1 MKLKNKLAALL
12 VASVSLAASS
22 SNAAT
27 YAAGDLV
34 LFFFQENG
42 SQTVYV
48 NLGQAYT
55 YRGAAAGPQDAT
67 TVTNILQSRNST
79 QNVAGVTTAV
89 TNLGTTLSNAFG
101 GTWASMTNLYAG
113 LAAVRSSSGSTTAAA
128 VNGDP
133 SRTIYTSVANDLVS
147 DPGNRSGLGNTDMTT
162 IASGII
168 SMNTKFL
175 GANDILQAGVAD
187 SNIDDQ
193 NPFFAS
199 GILDTA
205 FGSLAGGVAQK
216 GTATS
221 LGSFGDV
228 SNVQFA
234 LDLHRILATN
244 GGAGTITAGLDS
256 EGNTIPLRTSTYE
269 GTITIN
275 SNGVVGFS
283 AVPEPSSVMLL
294 GLGAGTLA
302 FRRRRNA

>member
-1 MKLKNKLAALL
+1 ML
-12 VASVSLAASS
+12 VASGSLVAAST
-22 SNAAT
+22 SNAAS
-27 YAAGDLV
+27 YVAGDLV
-34 LFFFQENG
+34 LFFFQESG

-55 YRGAAAGPQDAT
+55 YRGAAAGSQDAT
-67 TVTNILQSRNST
+67 AVTNILESRDST
-79 QNVAGVTTAV
+79 QSGAAV
-89 TNLGTTLSNAFG
+89 TNLGTTLTNAFG
-101 GTWASMTNLYAG
+101 ASWASMTNLYAG
-113 LAAVRSSSGSTTAAA
+113 LAAVRSASTSTAAAA

-133 SRTIYTSVANDLVS
+133 SRTIYTSVANNLV
-147 DPGNRSGLGNTDMTT
+147 DEPGGRVVPGNTDMTT
-162 IASGII
+162 IANTTI

-175 GANDILQAGVAD
+175 GSNDILQAGVAD
-187 SNIDDQ
+187 SFIDEQ

-205 FGSLAGGVAQK
+205 FGSLAGGVAQV

-228 SNVQFA
+228 SNVEFA

-256 EGNTIPLRTSTYE
+256 EGNTIPTRTSTYE

-275 SNGVVGFS
+275 SSGVVGFS

-294 GLGAGTLA
+294 GLGAGALA
-302 FRRRRNA
+302 FRRRRSA

>member
-1 MKLKNKLAALL
+1 MKLKNKLAAMLMASGSL
-12 VASVSLAASS
+12 VAAST
-22 SNAAT
+22 SNAAS

-34 LFFFQENG
+34 LFFFQESG

-55 YRGAAAGPQDAT
+55 YRGAAAGSQDAT
-67 TVTNILQSRNST
+67 AVTNILESRGST
-79 QNVAGVTTAV
+79 QSGAAV
-89 TNLGTTLSNAFG
+89 TNLGTTLTNAFG
-101 GTWASMTNLYAG
+101 ASWASMTNLYAG
-113 LAAVRSSSGSTTAAA
+113 LAAVRSASTSTSATA

-133 SRTIYTSVANDLVS
+133 SRTIYTSVANNLV
-147 DPGNRSGLGNTDMTT
+147 DEPGGRVVPGNTDMTT
-162 IASGII
+162 IANNTI

-175 GANDILQAGVAD
+175 GSNDILQAGVAD
-187 SNIDDQ
+187 SFIDEQ

-205 FGSLAGGVAQK
+205 FGSLAGGVAQV

-228 SNVQFA
+228 SNVEFA

-275 SNGVVGFS
+275 SSGVVGFS

-294 GLGAGTLA
+294 GLGAGALA
-302 FRRRRNA
+302 FRRRRSA

>member
-1 MKLKNKLAALL
+1 MKLKNKLAAML
-12 VASVSLAASS
+12 VASGSLVAATT
-22 SNAAT
+22 SNAAS
-27 YAAGDLV
+27 YVAGDLV
-34 LFFFQENG
+34 LFFFQESG

-55 YRGAAAGPQDAT
+55 YRGAAAGSQDAT
-67 TVTNILQSRNST
+67 AVTNILESRGST
-79 QNVAGVTTAV
+79 QSGAAV
-89 TNLGTTLSNAFG
+89 TNLGTTLTNAFG
-101 GTWASMTNLYAG
+101 ASWASMTNLYAG
-113 LAAVRSSSGSTTAAA
+113 LAAVRSASTSTSATA

-133 SRTIYTSVANDLVS
+133 SRTIYTSVANNLV
-147 DPGNRSGLGNTDMTT
+147 DEPGGRVVPGNTDMTT
-162 IASGII
+162 IANNTI

-175 GANDILQAGVAD
+175 GSNDILQAGVAD
-187 SNIDDQ
+187 SFIDEQ
-193 NPFFAS
+193 NPFFTS

-205 FGSLAGGVAQK
+205 FGSLAGGVAQV

-228 SNVQFA
+228 SNVEFA

-256 EGNTIPLRTSTYE
+256 EGNTIPTRTSTYE

-275 SNGVVGFS
+275 SSGVVGFS

-294 GLGAGTLA
+294 GLGAGALA

>member
-1 MKLKNKLAALL
+1 MKLKNKLAAML
-12 VASVSLAASS
+12 VASGSLVAATT
-22 SNAAT
+22 SNAAS
-27 YAAGDLV
+27 YVAGDLV

-55 YRGAAAGPQDAT
+55 YRGAAAGSQDAT
-67 TVTNILQSRNST
+67 AVTNILESRGST
-79 QNVAGVTTAV
+79 QSGAAV
-89 TNLGTTLSNAFG
+89 TNLGTTLTNAFG
-101 GTWASMTNLYAG
+101 ASWASMTNLYAG
-113 LAAVRSSSGSTTAAA
+113 LAAVRSASTSTTATA

-133 SRTIYTSVANDLVS
+133 SRTIYTSVANNLV
-147 DPGNRSGLGNTDMTT
+147 DEPGGRVVPGNTDMTT
-162 IASGII
+162 IANNTI

-175 GANDILQAGVAD
+175 GTNDILQAGVAD
-187 SNIDDQ
+187 SFIDEQ
-193 NPFFAS
+193 NPFFTS

-205 FGSLAGGVAQK
+205 FGSLAGGVAQV

-228 SNVQFA
+228 SNVEFA

-256 EGNTIPLRTSTYE
+256 EGNTIPTRTSTYE

-275 SNGVVGFS
+275 SSGVVGFS

-294 GLGAGTLA
+294 GLGAGALA

>member
-1 MKLKNKLAALL
+1 L
-12 VASVSLAASS
+12 VAATT
-22 SNAAT
+22 SNAAS
-27 YAAGDLV
+27 YVAGDLV
-34 LFFFQENG
+34 LFFFQESG

-55 YRGAAAGPQDAT
+55 YRGAAAGSQDAT
-67 TVTNILQSRNST
+67 AVTNILESRGST
-79 QNVAGVTTAV
+79 QSGAAV
-89 TNLGTTLSNAFG
+89 TNLGTTLTNAFG
-101 GTWASMTNLYAG
+101 ASWASMTNLYAG
-113 LAAVRSSSGSTTAAA
+113 LAAVRSASTSTSATA

-133 SRTIYTSVANDLVS
+133 SRTIYTSVANNLV
-147 DPGNRSGLGNTDMTT
+147 DEPGGRVVPGNTDMTT
-162 IASGII
+162 IANNTI

-175 GANDILQAGVAD
+175 GSNDILQAGVAD
-187 SNIDDQ
+187 SFIDEQ
-193 NPFFAS
+193 NPFFTS

-205 FGSLAGGVAQK
+205 FGSLAGGVAQV

-228 SNVQFA
+228 SNVEFA

-256 EGNTIPLRTSTYE
+256 EGNTIPTRTSTYE

-275 SNGVVGFS
+275 SSGVVGFS

-294 GLGAGTLA
+294 GLGAGALA

>member
-1 MKLKNKLAALL
+1 MKLKNKLAAML
-12 VASVSLAASS
+12 VASGSLVAATT
-22 SNAAT
+22 SNAAS
-27 YAAGDLV
+27 YVAGDLV

-55 YRGAAAGPQDAT
+55 YRGAAAGSQDAT
-67 TVTNILQSRNST
+67 AVTNILESRGST
-79 QNVAGVTTAV
+79 QSGAAV
-89 TNLGTTLSNAFG
+89 TNLGTTLTNAFG
-101 GTWASMTNLYAG
+101 ASWASMTNLYAG

-147 DPGNRSGLGNTDMTT
+147 DPGNRSGLGDTDMST
-162 IASGII
+162 IAGRII
-168 SMNTKFL
+168 SMNTKFT
-175 GANDILQAGVAD
+175 GTDDILQAGVAN

-193 NPFFAS
+193 NPFLAP

-205 FGSLAGGVAQK
+205 FGSLAGGVAQV

-228 SNVQFA
+228 SNVEFA

-256 EGNTIPLRTSTYE
+256 EGNTIPTRTSTYE
-269 GTITIN
+269 GTITID
-275 SNGVVGFS
+275 SSGVVGFS

-294 GLGAGTLA
+294 GLGAGALA

>member
-1 MKLKNKLAALL
+1 MKLKNKLAAML
-12 VASVSLAASS
+12 VASGSLVAAST
-22 SNAAT
+22 SNAAS
-27 YAAGDLV
+27 YVAGDLV

-42 SQTVYV
+42 SQTVYA

-55 YRGAAAGPQDAT
+55 YRGAAAGSQDAT
-67 TVTNILQSRNST
+67 AVTNILESRGST
-79 QNVAGVTTAV
+79 QSGAAV
-89 TNLGTTLSNAFG
+89 TNLGTTLTNAFG
-101 GTWASMTNLYAG
+101 ASWASMTNLYAG
-113 LAAVRSSSGSTTAAA
+113 LAAVRSSSTSTSATA

-133 SRTIYTSVANDLVS
+133 SRTIYTSVANNLVNE
-147 DPGNRSGLGNTDMTT
+147 PGGRVVPGNTDMTT

-168 SMNTKFL
+168 SMNSKFL
-175 GANDILQAGVAD
+175 GSNDILQAGVAD
-187 SNIDDQ
+187 SFIDEQ

-199 GILDTA
+199 GSLDTA
-205 FGSLAGGVAQK
+205 FGSLAGGVAQV

-228 SNVQFA
+228 SNVEFA

-256 EGNTIPLRTSTYE
+256 EGNTIPVRTSTYE

-275 SNGVVGFS
+275 SSGVVGFS

-294 GLGAGTLA
+294 GLGAGALA
-302 FRRRRNA
+302 FRRRRSA

>member
-1 MKLKNKLAALL
+1 MKLKNKLAAML
-12 VASVSLAASS
+12 VASGSLVAATT

-34 LFFFQENG
+34 LFFFEENG

-55 YRGAAAGPQDAT
+55 YRGAAAGSQHALDNPI
-67 TVTNILQSRNST
+67 TNILQSRSST
-79 QNVAGVTTAV
+79 QNSSAV

-113 LAAVRSSSGSTTAAA
+113 LAAVRSSSTGTTGAA

-147 DPGNRSGLGNTDMTT
+147 DPGNRSDLGNTDMTT
-162 IASGII
+162 IAGRII

-175 GANDILQAGVAD
+175 GTDDILQAGVAD

-193 NPFFAS
+193 NPFFAP

-205 FGSLAGGVAQK
+205 FGSLAGGVAQAGK
-216 GTATS
+216 VGT
-221 LGSFGDV
+221 LGSFGNV
-228 SNVQFA
+228 SNVEFA

-244 GGAGTITAGLDS
+244 GGAGTITGGLDAD
-256 EGNTIPLRTSTYE
+256 GNPVPILTSTYE

-275 SNGVVGFS
+275 SSGVVGFS

-294 GLGAGTLA
+294 GLGAGALA

>member
-42 SQTVYV
+42 SETVYV

-79 QNVAGVTTAV
+79 QNEAAV
-89 TNLGTTLSNAFG
+89 TNLGTTLTNAFNSN
-101 GTWASMTNLYAG
+101 WASMTDLYVG
-113 LAAVRSSSGSTTAAA
+113 LAAVRSNSTSTTST

-133 SRTIYTSVANDLVS
+133 SRTLYTSVANNLV
-147 DPGNRSGLGNTDMTT
+147 DAPTGRVVNTNNGMTS
-162 IASGII
+162 IASGIQ
-168 SMNTKFL
+168 SMNSLFS
-175 GANDILQAGVAD
+175 GGDDVLQAAVG
-187 SNIDDQ
+187 SSRIDDQ
-193 NPFFAS
+193 NPFLSA
-199 GILDTA
+199 GILGTA
-205 FGSLAGGVAQK
+205 FGGFSGGVAQR
-216 GTATS
+216 GTAGS
-221 LGSFGDV
+221 LGTFTGIDGDV
-228 SNVQFA
+228 ENVEFA
-234 LDLHRILATN
+234 LDLHRILAVNSGT
-244 GGAGTITAGLDS
+244 GTITGGLDA
-256 EGNTIPLRTSTYE
+256 EGNPVPVRTSTYE

-275 SNGVVGFS
+275 SSGVVGFS
-283 AVPEPSSVMLL
+283 AVPEPSSVTLL
-294 GLGAGTLA
+294 GLAAGALA

>member
-1 MKLKNKLAALL
+1 MNLKRRLATFFLTIFTALMAAPLAA
-12 VASVSLAASS
+12 
-22 SNAAT
+22 NGGT
-27 YAAGDLV
+27 YTAGDLV

-42 SQTVYV
+42 SQTIYV
-48 NLGQAYT
+48 DLGPAHT
-55 YRGAAAGPQDAT
+55 YRANAAGPQDAPKNL
-67 TVTNILQSRNST
+67 NILNIKSALDQAYGTNWAT
-79 QNVAGVTTAV
+79 KDNV
-89 TNLGTTLSNAFG
+89 
-101 GTWASMTNLYAG
+101 YAG
-113 LAAVRSSSGSTTAAA
+113 LAAVRSSSTSTTAAA

-133 SRTIYTSVANDLVS
+133 NRTIYTSVANDLVS

-162 IASGII
+162 IAGRII

-175 GANDILQAGVAD
+175 GTNDILQAGVAD

-205 FGSLAGGVAQK
+205 FGSLAGGVAQV

-228 SNVQFA
+228 SNVEFA

-244 GGAGTITAGLDS
+244 GGTGTITAGLDS
-256 EGNTIPLRTSTYE
+256 EGNAIPLRTSTYE

-275 SNGVVGFS
+275 SSGVVGFS

-294 GLGAGTLA
+294 GLGAGALA

>member
-1 MKLKNKLAALL
+1 
-12 VASVSLAASS
+12 
-22 SNAAT
+22 
-27 YAAGDLV
+27 
-34 LFFFQENG
+34 
-42 SQTVYV
+42 
-48 NLGQAYT
+48 
-55 YRGAAAGPQDAT
+55 
-67 TVTNILQSRNST
+67 
-79 QNVAGVTTAV
+79 
-89 TNLGTTLSNAFG
+89 
-101 GTWASMTNLYAG
+101 MTNLYAG
-113 LAAVRSSSGSTTAAA
+113 LAAVRSASTSTSATA

-133 SRTIYTSVANDLVS
+133 SRTIYTSVANNLV
-147 DPGNRSGLGNTDMTT
+147 DEPGGRVVPGNTDMTT
-162 IASGII
+162 IANNTI

-175 GANDILQAGVAD
+175 GSNDILQAGVAD
-187 SNIDDQ
+187 SFIDEQ

-205 FGSLAGGVAQK
+205 FGSLAGGVAQV

-228 SNVQFA
+228 SNVEFA

-275 SNGVVGFS
+275 SSGVVGFS

-294 GLGAGTLA
+294 GLGAGALA
-302 FRRRRNA
+302 FRRRRSA